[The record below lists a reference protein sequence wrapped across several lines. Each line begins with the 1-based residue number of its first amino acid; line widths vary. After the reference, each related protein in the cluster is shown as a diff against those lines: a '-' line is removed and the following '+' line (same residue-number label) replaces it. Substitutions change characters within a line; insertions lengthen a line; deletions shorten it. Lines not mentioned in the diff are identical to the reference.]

1 MKLGKIVELLPSVS
15 GFQVMYGIEMTEYS
29 SKQFSFGTIIS
40 KEPLCKKTHIT
51 YMEDD
56 YYYLRD
62 HQNDLKQ
69 YLISAYDPKGK
80 VQKRIPR
87 PELEE
92 EFLWVVIPY
101 ASKIESDSRKVAGRT
116 DAEGIFEMFAGD
128 TVKVSRADCALE
140 TYIVAKAG
148 NELFLVKKNR

>member
-1 MKLGKIVELLPSVS
+1 MKLGKIVELLPSGS
-15 GFQVMYGIEMTEYS
+15 SFQVMYGIEMTEYS
-29 SKQFSFGTIIS
+29 RKQFSFGAIIS
-40 KEPLCKKTHIT
+40 KEPVLKKTHVT
-51 YMEDD
+51 YMSDE
-56 YYYLRD
+56 YYLRGAQHD
-62 HQNDLKQ
+62 FKE
-69 YLISAYDPKGK
+69 YIISAYDPKGK
-80 VQKRIPR
+80 VHKRMPR

-116 DAEGIFEMFAGD
+116 EAEGIFEMFAGD
-128 TVKVSRADCALE
+128 TVKVKRTDCALE